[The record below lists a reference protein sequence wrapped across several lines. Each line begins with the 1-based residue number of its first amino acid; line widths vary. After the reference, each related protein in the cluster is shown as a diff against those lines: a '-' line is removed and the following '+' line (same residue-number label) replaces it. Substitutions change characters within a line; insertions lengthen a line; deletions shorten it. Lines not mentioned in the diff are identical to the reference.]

1 MSMKARQETSLKKR
15 GPKRQVHGL
24 WQRGKLWFIG
34 GGVGGA
40 VALLVALTSI
50 LSGPEITTGG
60 EPAPDMVL
68 ATADGAF
75 GLSDRRGEVS
85 LLYFSFPG

>member
-1 MSMKARQETSLKKR
+1 MKARQKQQSPQRGRGAPAR
-15 GPKRQVHGL
+15 GP
-24 WQRGKLWFIG
+24 WQRRKGWFIG
-34 GGVGGA
+34 GGVAGA

-75 GLSDRRGEVS
+75 RLSDRRGEVS

>member
-1 MSMKARQETSLKKR
+1 MLNARQKRPSLQRGRQAPAR
-15 GPKRQVHGL
+15 GP

-34 GGVGGA
+34 GGVAGV
-40 VALLVALTSI
+40 VALLWVLTSA

-68 ATADGAF
+68 ATENGAF
-75 GLSDRRGEVS
+75 RLSDQRGEVS